1 MRLNAKQIAH
11 FTGGTLVVNPV
22 DLGQLAT
29 GLTWDSRQVT
39 PGDVYVALPGERVDG
54 HSFVDAALR
63 AGAQIALVMQPM
75 DEKTK
80 LLAKELGAGIIEVS
94 NTTAAITDLAR
105 AWRGFLQGKVI
116 GLTGS
121 SGKTTTKN
129 LVRDVLSAG
138 FSVVATQGNQNNELG
153 VPKTLLNANPETQ
166 CVVVEMGMR
175 GLHQIEPLCDLVKPD
190 LGIIVNVGESHI
202 ELLGGRDNIARA
214 KAELFQALPDG
225 TGVAF
230 VNAADDYASFV
241 CQQGALKQRNVE
253 AVSFGAY
260 EGEPAT
266 KCAVFAQNIALD
278 EQGRPCFTLRAYGF
292 PAAYGEDQQVSVT
305 LNLRGIHNASNAS
318 AAAAVGLSL
327 GMSLQQVAEALATA
341 EPESGR
347 QQIIKARAGFT
358 VVNDAYNANPESMRA
373 SLITFAAME
382 TAGKRVAVLGDMGE
396 LGSYAPACHTGIGSL
411 IPELPIDTL
420 ICIGELS
427 AYIAQAARDAG
438 MPQDKIMQA
447 ETVSDVLGML
457 DSLLMPQDAVLV
469 KASHFMG
476 LSRVVEGLIH

>member
-305 LNLRGIHNASNAS
+305 LNLRGIHILSKS
-318 AAAAVGLSL
+318 TGLRKERDIW
-327 GMSLQQVAEALATA
+327 Q
-341 EPESGR
+341 
-347 QQIIKARAGFT
+347 
-358 VVNDAYNANPESMRA
+358 N
-373 SLITFAAME
+373 ME
-382 TAGKRVAVLGDMGE
+382 
-396 LGSYAPACHTGIGSL
+396 
-411 IPELPIDTL
+411 
-420 ICIGELS
+420 
-427 AYIAQAARDAG
+427 
-438 MPQDKIMQA
+438 
-447 ETVSDVLGML
+447 
-457 DSLLMPQDAVLV
+457 
-469 KASHFMG
+469 
-476 LSRVVEGLIH
+476 